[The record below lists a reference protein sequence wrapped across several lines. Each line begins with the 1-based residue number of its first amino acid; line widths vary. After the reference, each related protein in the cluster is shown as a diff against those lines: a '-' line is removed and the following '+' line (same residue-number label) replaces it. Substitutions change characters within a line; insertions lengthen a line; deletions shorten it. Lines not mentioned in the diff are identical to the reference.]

1 MPDKKISELVEL
13 TEPAVADELAIVDK
27 DISET
32 KKITLATLDV
42 RYVNVTGDTMT
53 GGLLV
58 EPTTDTL
65 TALVVNDTDSNNVLT
80 VDTIN
85 NRVTMGGDVIGTD
98 FVRTRDGAI
107 TRVSGYVSE
116 VALTGGRTL
125 TVTRNASNFI
135 TSITDT
141 IRTWTYT
148 RDANDYIISWAVT

>member
-1 MPDKKISELVEL
+1 
-13 TEPAVADELAIVDK
+13 
-27 DISET
+27 
-32 KKITLATLDV
+32 
-42 RYVNVTGDTMT
+42 MT
-53 GGLLV
+53 GGLLI
-58 EPTTDTL
+58 EPDTDTL

-85 NRVTMGGDVIGTD
+85 NRMTMGGDVIGTD

-135 TSITDT
+135 TSITDAT
-141 IRTWTYT
+141 RTWTYT
-148 RDANDYIISWAVT
+148 RDADDYIISWAVT